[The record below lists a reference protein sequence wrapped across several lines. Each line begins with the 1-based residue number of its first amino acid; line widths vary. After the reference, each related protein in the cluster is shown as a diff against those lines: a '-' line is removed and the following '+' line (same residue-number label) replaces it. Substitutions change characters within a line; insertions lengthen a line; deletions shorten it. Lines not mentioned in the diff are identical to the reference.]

1 MINNKNYCKIQLT
14 MQVVFNSTKN
24 VNDKRALYIKT
35 KNMQVN
41 DDIYK
46 LFNLLKKTYEDLCK
60 SLKNIDLTP
69 EGVESM
75 NYNFCQA
82 NNNKVLLG

>member
-46 LFNLLKKTYEDLCK
+46 LFNLLKKTYEDLSK

-75 NYNFCQA
+75 YYNFCQA